1 MSHEE
6 SMQDQGNDIESV
18 RKYFDLMDA
27 EREYQKLKSEIRKD
41 LEADC
46 KLAQRERFKHILSEF
61 VLHVAE
67 ILASVFIYWILF
79 EILLS

>member
-1 MSHEE
+1 MSLEE

-18 RKYFDLMDA
+18 QKYFDLMDA

-46 KLAQRERFKHILSEF
+46 KLAQMERLKHILSGF
-61 VLHVAE
+61 LLHVAE
-67 ILASVFIYWILF
+67 TLASVFIYWILF

>member
-1 MSHEE
+1 MSLEE

-46 KLAQRERFKHILSEF
+46 KLVQRERLKHILSEF
-61 VLHVAE
+61 ALYVAE
-67 ILASVFIYWILF
+67 ILASVIIYWVLF
-79 EILLS
+79 